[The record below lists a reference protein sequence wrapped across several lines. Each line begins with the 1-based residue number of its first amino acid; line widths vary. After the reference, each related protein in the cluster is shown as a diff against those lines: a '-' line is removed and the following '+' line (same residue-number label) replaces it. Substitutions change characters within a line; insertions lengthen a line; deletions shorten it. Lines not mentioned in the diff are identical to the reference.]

1 VIQDGRA
8 QDFDVGGMVRVRL
21 IGAGPDDANR
31 ASRQLGLDP
40 TEPAGEADL
49 TIRFE
54 ARLDV
59 PAPLRIIG
67 DDEAGF
73 DDGGFVILGRG
84 SARAIVPFDGLG
96 QAGTIVARRGAGVP
110 HLVPIINLTMLGKG
124 ILPLHASAFTYGGR
138 GFVAPAWSKGGK
150 TEVLLAFMAA
160 GASLIADEWTYIT
173 PDGRLSGFRGP
184 MRLLAWHLGQL
195 PNLRRRLGMRRSLT
209 LAAVDSLRGGGH
221 IDVPPADLFGPERCS
236 HSGQLDE
243 VLLLVRSSA
252 PGISVKP
259 IAGRTVAE
267 RILFAHLHHRL
278 DLIGRYWQFRYAF
291 PDRHSDVLDDVAGR
305 ERALLDPLLT
315 DRPAWLV
322 EHPGRVDLRR
332 LVDEIG
338 AARAE
343 VAVE

>member
-1 VIQDGRA
+1 
-8 QDFDVGGMVRVRL
+8 
-21 IGAGPDDANR
+21 
-31 ASRQLGLDP
+31 
-40 TEPAGEADL
+40 
-49 TIRFE
+49 
-54 ARLDV
+54 
-59 PAPLRIIG
+59 
-67 DDEAGF
+67 
-73 DDGGFVILGRG
+73 
-84 SARAIVPFDGLG
+84 
-96 QAGTIVARRGAGVP
+96 
-110 HLVPIINLTMLGKG
+110 
-124 ILPLHASAFTYGGR
+124 
-138 GFVAPAWSKGGK
+138 
-150 TEVLLAFMAA
+150 
-160 GASLIADEWTYIT
+160 
-173 PDGRLSGFRGP
+173 
-184 MRLLAWHLGQL
+184 
-195 PNLRRRLGMRRSLT
+195 MRRSLT

>member
-1 VIQDGRA
+1 MEH
-8 QDFDVGGMVRVRL
+8 DFDVGGLARVRL
-21 IGAGPDDANR
+21 TGAGPDDTNR
-31 ASRQLGLDP
+31 VSRQLGLDP
-40 TEPAGEADL
+40 TEPVGEADL

-67 DDEAGF
+67 DHDAGF
-73 DDGGFVILGRG
+73 ADGAFIVLRRG

-110 HLVPIINLTMLGKG
+110 HLVPILNLTMLGKG
-124 ILPLHASAFTYGGR
+124 ILPLHASAFTYRGR

-160 GASLIADEWTYIT
+160 GASLIADEWTYVT

-184 MRLLAWHLGQL
+184 MRLLAWHVRQL
-195 PNLRRRLGMRRSLT
+195 PDLRRRLGMRRRLT
-209 LAAVDSLRGGGH
+209 LTAVDRILGGGH
-221 IDVPPADLFGPERCS
+221 IDAPPAELFGPQRCS

-252 PGISVKP
+252 PGISVTP
-259 IAGRTVAE
+259 IAGRAVAE

-305 ERALLDPLLT
+305 ERALLDPLLA

-332 LVDEIG
+332 LVDEIS